1 MSHCCKPKYN
11 CVCCNKTRVKAPWD
25 NCLDACGKGI
35 SCPALT
41 PDNTMISG
49 YNPSSLYV
57 GFNTN
62 TTVIGP
68 LIPGQSLNPT
78 NMPSPAVGDITTLY
92 YNRDGTR
99 FELRINYPPP
109 LTAPT
114 NATSVITSVSLINC
128 DNGSVRTYNTDNL
141 GAGNGGVYD
150 PSQTSLGAPDQA
162 LWRWRL
168 YANGSAGSQAEDAWW
183 MATVGKQI
191 KVVFQLVGQPSRS
204 TTVFDYCCNPTN
216 NKLCKKPVFLPKNST
231 IQPSPSQQSVK
242 FRTANIVK
250 NPGNTVYGRWSRAKY
265 NPKTRKYT
273 MLNGARTTY

>member
-1 MSHCCKPKYN
+1 MSHCCKSKSN
-11 CVCCNKTRVKAPWD
+11 CVCCNKTRIKAPWD

-49 YNPSSLYV
+49 SDPSLLFI
-57 GFNTN
+57 GFNN
-62 TTVIGP
+62 SPIAAP
-68 LIPGQSLNPT
+68 IIPGQSLNPT

-92 YNRDGTR
+92 YNSDGSR
-99 FELRINYPPP
+99 FELRIEYP
-109 LTAPT
+109 TAQT
-114 NATSVITSVSLINC
+114 GTTATSVITSVSLINC
-128 DNGSVRTYNTDNL
+128 DNGSVRTYNTGDL
-141 GAGNGGVYD
+141 GGFGGVYD
-150 PSQTSLGAPDQA
+150 PSQASLGAPNQA

-191 KVVFQLVGQPSRS
+191 KVVFQLTGGPLRS
-204 TTVFDYCCNPTN
+204 TTVFDYCCNPAN
-216 NKLCKKPVFLPKNST
+216 NKL
-231 IQPSPSQQSVK
+231 VK

>member
-49 YNPSSLYV
+49 ENPSSLYV
-57 GFNTN
+57 GFNTSA
-62 TTVIGP
+62 VIGP

-99 FELRINYPPP
+99 FELRIKYP
-109 LTAPT
+109 TAQTGT

-128 DNGSVRTYNTDNL
+128 DNGSVRTYNTGDL
-141 GAGNGGVYD
+141 GGFGGGYVQSD
-150 PSQTSLGAPDQA
+150 PSAPDEA
-162 LWRWRL
+162 MWRWRL
-168 YANGSAGSQAEDAWW
+168 YANGSAGSQAENAWW

-191 KVVFQLVGQPSRS
+191 KVVFQLVGQPPRS
-204 TTVFDYCCNPTN
+204 TTVFDYCKCVN

>member
-1 MSHCCKPKYN
+1 MSHCCKPESN

-49 YNPSSLYV
+49 YNPSYLYV

-92 YNRDGTR
+92 YNRDGAR
-99 FELRINYPPP
+99 FELRIKYP
-109 LTAPT
+109 TAQT
-114 NATSVITSVSLINC
+114 GTTATSVITSVSLINC
-128 DNGSVRTYNTDNL
+128 DNGSVRTYNTGDL
-141 GAGNGGVYD
+141 GLVNGGEYVQSW
-150 PSQTSLGAPDQA
+150 PSVPDEA
-162 LWRWRL
+162 MWRWRL
-168 YANGSAGSQAEDAWW
+168 YASGSAGSQAEAAWW

-191 KVVFQLVGQPSRS
+191 KVVFQLTGGPLRS
-204 TTVFDYCCNPTN
+204 TTVFDYCCNPAN